1 MFVAWK
7 YFVIVVQVILGNV
20 VIKALENAETELS
33 SRYKLYTVSQE
44 KNRLFAEV
52 KSSTLFS
59 YLNKMKYRS

>member
-1 MFVAWK
+1 MQ
-7 YFVIVVQVILGNV
+7 IILGNV
-20 VIKALENAETELS
+20 VIEALENAVTGLP

-59 YLNKMKYRS
+59 LFEQNELKKLI